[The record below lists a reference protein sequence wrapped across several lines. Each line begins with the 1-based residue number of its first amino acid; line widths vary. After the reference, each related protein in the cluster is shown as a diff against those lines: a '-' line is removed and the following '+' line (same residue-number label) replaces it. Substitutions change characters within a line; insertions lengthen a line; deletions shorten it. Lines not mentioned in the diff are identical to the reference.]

1 MTKTATMTQQ
11 SQQVQPVRAMSVVFL
26 QVDPAT
32 GGAVLLNL
40 KPENW
45 IGELA
50 ENVDTEVYTVLAVN
64 STRADVLAWSALGRA
79 YVVAHVFRLS
89 VSKDQ
94 TSLFKFSVKQQGL
107 LEQIPV
113 QENQALPPTTQLVP
127 AAVIKNSAVE
137 QVVLSTP
144 VVGKLTAQV
153 GFLYD
158 SVPGYVWGRSDVF
171 SAYLLKLSVAEEPQQ
186 PEPARELL
194 PSAVPKQADEQD
206 HNQQSGPGR
215 EWNKVVDEVK
225 ERLKEDNFGLRT
237 SN

>member
-1 MTKTATMTQQ
+1 
-11 SQQVQPVRAMSVVFL
+11 
-26 QVDPAT
+26 
-32 GGAVLLNL
+32 
-40 KPENW
+40 
-45 IGELA
+45 
-50 ENVDTEVYTVLAVN
+50 
-64 STRADVLAWSALGRA
+64 
-79 YVVAHVFRLS
+79 VVAHVFRLS

-171 SAYLLKLSVAEEPQQ
+171 SGYLLKLNVAQEPQQ
-186 PEPARELL
+186 PEPAQELL
-194 PSAVPKQADEQD
+194 PPAPAVQKQADDQD
-206 HNQQSGPGR
+206 LQPGPGR